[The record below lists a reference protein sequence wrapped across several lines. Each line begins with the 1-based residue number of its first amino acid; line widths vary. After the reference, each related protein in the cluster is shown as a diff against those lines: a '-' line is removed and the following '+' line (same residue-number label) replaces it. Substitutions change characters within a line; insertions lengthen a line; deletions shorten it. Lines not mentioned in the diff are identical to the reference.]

1 MRFKNYLKLLNFY
14 CFLILIIIFGANLS
28 VNAVHLHLG
37 RSHDG
42 YQKLEK
48 VEDIVGDE
56 AQEIL
61 KIHAENNIKKKI
73 GELKEEAEEAG
84 NLEKFTKEIL
94 PAIEILTD
102 IGKIP
107 KYIAEIKEINKLDE
121 KIPTF
126 FKNKL
131 NFEMF
136 VDYFN
141 QQYLM
146 IKTDSKK
153 KFSKTMKEKF
163 EVLFREILILFSQK
177 LTAFCRF

>member
-14 CFLILIIIFGANLS
+14 CFLILIIIFVANLS
-28 VNAVHLHLG
+28 VNAVQLHLG
-37 RSHDG
+37 RNHDG

-48 VEDIVGDE
+48 VEDI
-56 AQEIL
+56 
-61 KIHAENNIKKKI
+61 I

-84 NLEKFTKEIL
+84 NLEKFTKELL